1 MDVAARAQLAQGG
14 DRGGLRHGDHA
25 TPSKQ
30 AEGLSACMSPPSAYR
45 SRDGKGELHERSRFE
60 QRAGR
65 WLYVDGEVG

>member
-1 MDVAARAQLAQGG
+1 
-14 DRGGLRHGDHA
+14 
-25 TPSKQ
+25 
-30 AEGLSACMSPPSAYR
+30 MSPPSAYR